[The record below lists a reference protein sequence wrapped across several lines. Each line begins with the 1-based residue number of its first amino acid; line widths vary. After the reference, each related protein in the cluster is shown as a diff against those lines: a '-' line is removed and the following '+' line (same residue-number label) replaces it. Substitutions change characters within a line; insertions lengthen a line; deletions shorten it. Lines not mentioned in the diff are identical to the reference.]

1 MKNVLVIGSTV
12 VDVIISLSHLPK
24 TGEDVNI
31 YGQTMSLGGCS
42 YNVSDTIRHFGVPYI
57 LFSPTGTGIYA
68 EYIRKHLGQLNVSS
82 PIPAPSDA
90 NGCCYCLVEDSGER
104 TFICNRGAEYHFH
117 PEWFSL
123 LDANT
128 IDSVYLCGLE
138 MEEEDNA
145 CILDYL
151 EKHPEFTVYFAP
163 GPHILHLSDSCINR
177 LFALNPVIHLNET
190 EVTSY
195 TGEASIEA
203 AAESLFARTKNDVI
217 VTLGDKGAYY
227 HTATEAGYVPSIKCP
242 QVDTIGAGDSHIGA
256 VISCL
261 KLGDSLPEAIRKANK
276 VSAAVVQNQG
286 AQLPDEV
293 FQGIEF

>member
-1 MKNVLVIGSTV
+1 MKNILVIGSTV

-31 YGQTMSLGGCS
+31 FGQSMSLGGCA

-68 EYIRKHLGQLNVSS
+68 DYIRNNLQKLNVAS
-82 PIPAPSDA
+82 PIPAPLEA
-90 NGCCYCLVEDSGER
+90 NGCCYCLVENSGER
-104 TFICNRGAEYHFH
+104 TFICNRGAEYHFS

-123 LDANT
+123 LDASE

-163 GPHILHLSDSCINR
+163 GPHINHLSESCMDR
-177 LFALNPVIHLNET
+177 LFAMHPIIHLNET

-195 TGEASIEA
+195 TGETSVEA
-203 AAESLFARTKNDVI
+203 AAGALFAKSKNDVI
-217 VTLGDKGAYY
+217 VTLGAKGAYY
-227 HTATEAGYVPSIKCP
+227 RTVSESGYLPGIKC
-242 QVDTIGAGDSHIGA
+242 QQIDTIGAGDSHIGA

-261 KLGDSLPEAIRKANK
+261 KLGDPLPEAIRKANK
-276 VSAAVVQNQG
+276 VSAAVVQSPG
-286 AQLPDEV
+286 AQLPDKI
-293 FQGIEF
+293 FQEIEF

>member
-1 MKNVLVIGSTV
+1 MKNILVIGSTV

-31 YGQTMSLGGCS
+31 FGQSMSLGGCA

-68 EYIRKHLGQLNVSS
+68 DYIRSNLQKLNVSS

-90 NGCCYCLVEDSGER
+90 NGCCYCLVENSGER
-104 TFICNRGAEYHFH
+104 TFICNRGAEYHFS

-123 LDANT
+123 LDASE

-163 GPHILHLSDSCINR
+163 GPHINHLSESCMDR
-177 LFALNPVIHLNET
+177 LFAMHPVIHLNET

-195 TGEASIEA
+195 TGETSIEA
-203 AAESLFARTKNDVI
+203 AAEALFAKSENDVI
-217 VTLGDKGAYY
+217 VTLGAKGAYY
-227 HTATEAGYVPSIKCP
+227 HTASESGYLPGIKC
-242 QVDTIGAGDSHIGA
+242 QQIDTIGAGDSHIGA

-276 VSAAVVQNQG
+276 VSAAVVQSPG
-286 AQLPDEV
+286 AQLPDKI
-293 FQGIEF
+293 FQEIEF

>member
-1 MKNVLVIGSTV
+1 MKNILVIGSTV

-31 YGQTMSLGGCS
+31 YGQSMSLGGCA

-68 EYIRKHLGQLNVSS
+68 DYIRKQLDALHVSS

-90 NGCCYCLVEDSGER
+90 NGCCYCLVENSGER
-104 TFICNRGAEYHFH
+104 TFICNRGAEYHFR

-123 LDANT
+123 LDADT

-138 MEEEDNA
+138 MEEEDNS
-145 CILDYL
+145 CVLDYL
-151 EKHPEFTVYFAP
+151 EQHPEFTVYFAP
-163 GPHILHLSDSCINR
+163 GPHINHLSESCMNR
-177 LFALNPVIHLNET
+177 LFAMNPVIHLNET

-195 TGEASIEA
+195 TGESSIEDA
-203 AAESLFARTKNDVI
+203 SRALFEKTKNDVI

-227 HTATEAGYVPSIKCP
+227 HTEKEAGYVPGVKC
-242 QVDTIGAGDSHIGA
+242 QQIDTIGAGDSHIGA

-261 KLGDSLPEAIRKANK
+261 KLGNPLPEAICKANK
-276 VSAAVVQNQG
+276 VSGAVVQNPS

-293 FQGIEF
+293 FEAIVF